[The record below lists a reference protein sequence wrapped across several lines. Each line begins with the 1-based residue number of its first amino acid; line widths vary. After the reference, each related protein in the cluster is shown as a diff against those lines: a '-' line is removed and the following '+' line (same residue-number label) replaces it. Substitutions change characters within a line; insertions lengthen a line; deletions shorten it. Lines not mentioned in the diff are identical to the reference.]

1 MTNFENKLRKI
12 IAECS
17 NDAESAV
24 LGSIIL
30 DSKTFWPKAYEILT
44 PEHFINLNNRFVFN
58 ACLNLYSRGVYIDFV
73 TLSNEIPKTMSKQ
86 EFKENFNSK
95 KEMKNLLLN
104 YSEIVPSLSN
114 FGNYISIM
122 LEKFELSKLAALG
135 DKINNAVESN
145 ENPKDICHFINEEIC
160 EKIKEKKNEPKL
172 FLECLY
178 DTLSYISKPAD
189 KNRVFSG
196 LKDIDDIVQGFSKG
210 NLIVLAARPGMGK
223 TSLALRIARNVAETK
238 KVMFF
243 SLEMTCHELSTK
255 LVSMESGIP
264 LKILNEGNVPDDIWK
279 KAFLSFKNI
288 NSVGANLMIDDS
300 SSMTVSKIRNKI
312 KANENIDLIIIDY
325 LHLLTIES
333 PTGNVLNDLSTLS
346 GNLKSLAKEL
356 DIPIICLS
364 QLSRNCEQRANHR
377 PNLSDLRGSGSIE
390 QDADI
395 VIMLYR
401 EDYYITREEF
411 IKGKQYTNSCECIIA
426 KNRHGATGSAIITW
440 NPKSTNF
447 K

>member
-1 MTNFENKLRKI
+1 MTDFKNKLEKM
-12 IAECS
+12 IAERS
-17 NDAESAV
+17 QEAESAV

-30 DSKTFWPKAYEILT
+30 DSKNFWSKAYEKLT
-44 PEHFINLNNRFVFN
+44 PEHFINIENRCIFN
-58 ACLNLYSRGVYIDFV
+58 ACLRLCGRGVYIDFV
-73 TLSNEIPKTMSKQ
+73 TVLNEVQKTMSTQ
-86 EFKENFNSK
+86 EFRDIFKNKDNLRSILIDYA
-95 KEMKNLLLN
+95 EM
-104 YSEIVPSLSN
+104 VPSLPN
-114 FGNYISIM
+114 FQNYVSIM

-135 DKINNAVESN
+135 NKINNAVESN
-145 ENPKDICHFINEEIC
+145 ENPKDICYFINEEIS

-189 KNRVFSG
+189 DNKVFTG
-196 LKDIDDIVQGFSKG
+196 LRDVDDIVHGFSKG

-223 TSLALRIARNVAETK
+223 TSLALRIARNVAENK
-238 KVMFF
+238 RVMFF

-264 LKILNEGNVPDDIWK
+264 LKILNDGDVPDDVWK

-300 SSMTVSKIRNKI
+300 SSMTISKIRNKI
-312 KANENIDLIIIDY
+312 KANENIDLIVIDY
-325 LHLLTIES
+325 LHLLSHES
-333 PTGNVLNDLSTLS
+333 PTGNVLNDLSILS

-364 QLSRNCEQRANHR
+364 QLSRNCEQRADHR

>member
-1 MTNFENKLRKI
+1 MTDFKNKLEKM
-12 IAECS
+12 IAERS
-17 NDAESAV
+17 QEAESAV

-30 DSKTFWPKAYEILT
+30 DSKKFWFRAYEILT
-44 PEHFINLNNRFVFN
+44 PEHFINIENRCIFN
-58 ACLNLYSRGVYIDFV
+58 ACLRLCAQGIYIDFV
-73 TLSNEIPKTMSKQ
+73 TILNEVQKTMSTQ
-86 EFKENFNSK
+86 EFRNIFKTKDNL
-95 KEMKNLLLN
+95 KNILID
-104 YSEIVPSLSN
+104 YAAMVPSLPN
-114 FGNYISIM
+114 FENYVSIM
-122 LEKFELSKLAALG
+122 LEKFELSKLAYLG
-135 DKINNAVESN
+135 EKIYCAVESN
-145 ENPKDICHFINEEIC
+145 ENSKDICQFIDEEIS
-160 EKIKEKKNEPKL
+160 EKIKEKKNEPKM

-178 DTLSYISKPAD
+178 DTLSYISNPAD
-189 KNRVFSG
+189 DNRVFTG
-196 LKDIDDIVQGFSKG
+196 LKDIDDIIHGFSKG

-238 KVMFF
+238 GVIFF

-264 LKILNEGNVPDDIWK
+264 LKILNDGDVPDHIWK
-279 KAFLSFKNI
+279 EAFLSFKNI
-288 NSVGANLMIDDS
+288 NTVGANLMIDDS
-300 SSMTVSKIRNKI
+300 STMTISRIRNKV
-312 KANENIDLIIIDY
+312 KGNENIKLIIIDY
-325 LHLLTIES
+325 LHLLNNER
-333 PTGNVLNDLSTLS
+333 PTGNVLNDLSILS

-356 DIPIICLS
+356 DVPIICLS
-364 QLSRNCEQRANHR
+364 QLSRNCEQRADHR

-401 EDYYITREEF
+401 EDYYMTREEF
-411 IKGKQYTNSCECIIA
+411 IKGKEYTNSCECIIA

>member
-1 MTNFENKLRKI
+1 MTDFKNKLEKM
-12 IAECS
+12 IAERS
-17 NDAESAV
+17 QEAESAV

-30 DSKTFWPKAYEILT
+30 DAKCFWPKAYELLT
-44 PEHFINLNNRFVFN
+44 PEHFINIENRYIFC
-58 ACLNLYSRGVYIDFV
+58 ACLRLCAQSKYIDFV
-73 TLSNEIPKTMSKQ
+73 TLLNEVQKTMSVQ
-86 EFKENFNSK
+86 EFKRIFK
-95 KEMKNLLLN
+95 DKDNLREILLD
-104 YSEIVPSLSN
+104 YATTVPSLPN
-114 FGNYISIM
+114 FQNYTAIM
-122 LEKFELSKLAALG
+122 LEKFELSKLASLSS
-135 DKINNAVESN
+135 KINNAVLDEK
-145 ENPKDICHFINEEIC
+145 NPKDICNFINEEIS

-189 KNRVFSG
+189 DNRVFTG
-196 LKDIDDIVQGFSKG
+196 LRDIDDIINGFSKG

-238 KVMFF
+238 RVMFF
-243 SLEMTCHELSTK
+243 SLEMTCHELSIK

-264 LKILNEGNVPDDIWK
+264 LKILNEGDVPDYVWK
-279 KAFLSFKNI
+279 TAFLSFKDI

-300 SSMTVSKIRNKI
+300 SSITISKIRNKV
-312 KANENIDLIIIDY
+312 KANKNIDLIIIDY
-325 LHLLTIES
+325 LHLLTSES
-333 PTGNVLNDLSTLS
+333 PTGNVLNDLSILS
-346 GNLKSLAKEL
+346 GKLKSLAKEL
-356 DIPIICLS
+356 DVPIICLS
-364 QLSRNCEQRANHR
+364 QLSRNCEQRADHR

-401 EDYYITREEF
+401 EDYYMTREEF
-411 IKGKQYTNSCECIIA
+411 IKGKEYTNSCECIIA